1 MEKKALIISSVVLL
15 LALGGAAGWF
25 FYTGDLMRWIGM
37 AEAEASLPAETTDGE
52 EQAPVPQPLGD
63 PQYLDLDPPFLVN
76 FEMEGKLRYLQVSM
90 SAMSRQDSAL
100 ELLKAHMPHVRNN
113 VLMILSE
120 QKLETI
126 LTSDAKETLRETIL
140 KEMQFVLTQVSG
152 DPGIEAVYFTSFVM
166 Q

>member
-1 MEKKALIISSVVLL
+1 MDKKPLIISSVVLV

-25 FYTGDLMRWIGM
+25 FYTGQLMEWIGM
-37 AEAEASLPAETTDGE
+37 AEAAANVAEEESPEVAPALE
-52 EQAPVPQPLGD
+52 PLGE
-63 PQYLDLDPPFLVN
+63 PRYLDLNPPFLVN

-90 SAMSRQDSAL
+90 SAMSREESAL
-100 ELLKAHMPHVRNN
+100 ELLQAHMPHVRNN

-120 QKLETI
+120 QKLDTI
-126 LTSDAKETLRETIL
+126 LTSEAKETLRETIL

-152 DPGIEAVYFTSFVM
+152 EPGVEAVYFTSFVM